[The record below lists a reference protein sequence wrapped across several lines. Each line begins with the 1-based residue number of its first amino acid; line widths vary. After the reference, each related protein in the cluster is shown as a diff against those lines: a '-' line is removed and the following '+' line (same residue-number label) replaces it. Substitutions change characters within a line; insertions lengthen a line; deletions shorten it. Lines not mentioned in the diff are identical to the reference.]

1 MGKAK
6 AIHTAKTR
14 LAHLSPGHT
23 LRKLATKRII
33 EKLADDLGMV
43 YFGYVDQR
51 DDEHRLVRGFTVSS
65 SHGDHHYTVGTYKTY
80 DISLVIRRD
89 AMEYPDR
96 RIKDH
101 YWTIMTFDLKTTFEL
116 PHFHILHHRRKE
128 HFIAKF
134 TALSEMPRQSFVG
147 HEPRFF
153 DFYTIY
159 GKLEQLQEHCQLI
172 TPMMTRS
179 ILETFEGM
187 SIEVFEN
194 TVYLYLTSKHPTRP
208 ELERM
213 LRSGVWFAQ
222 SIDQSANQCYVRL

>member
-1 MGKAK
+1 MSKTLHK
-6 AIHTAKTR
+6 TKTR

-33 EKLADDLGMV
+33 EKLADELGMV

-51 DDEHRLVRGFTVSS
+51 DDEHRLVRGFTMSS
-65 SHGDHHYTVGTYKTY
+65 SHGDHHYTVGTYKNY
-80 DISLVIRRD
+80 DTSLVIRRD
-89 AMEYPDR
+89 AIEYGDK
-96 RIKDH
+96 RISDH
-101 YWTIMTFDLKTTFEL
+101 YWTIMTFDLHTPFEL

-128 HFIAKF
+128 QLIAKF
-134 TALSEMPRQSFVG
+134 TQLSEMPRESFTG

-159 GKLEQLQEHCQLI
+159 GRLEKLQEHCDLI
-172 TPMMTRS
+172 TPSMTRT
-179 ILETFEGM
+179 IFDNFEGM
-187 SIEVFEN
+187 SVEVFEN

-213 LRSGVWFAQ
+213 LRSGIWLSQAL
-222 SIDQSANQCYVRL
+222 DQSASQCYVRY

>member
-1 MGKAK
+1 MS
-6 AIHTAKTR
+6 TALHNTKTR

-23 LRKLATKRII
+23 WRKLATRRVIQR
-33 EKLADDLGMV
+33 LADELGMV

-51 DDEHRLVRGFTVSS
+51 DDDHRLVRGFTMSS

-89 AMEYPDR
+89 AMQYGDK

-101 YWTIMTFDLKTTFEL
+101 YWTIMTFDLKTPFEL

-128 HFIAKF
+128 QLIAKF
-134 TALSEMPRQSFVG
+134 TQLAEVPRTSFAG

-153 DFYTIY
+153 DMYTIY
-159 GKLEQLQEHCQLI
+159 GRLEKMQEHCQLL
-172 TPMMTRS
+172 TPMMTQTIFQS
-179 ILETFEGM
+179 FEGM
-187 SIEVFEN
+187 SVEVYEN

-213 LRSGVWFAQ
+213 LRSGIWFAQ
-222 SIDQSANQCYVRL
+222 ALDQSASQCYVRL

>member
-1 MGKAK
+1 MSSRAL
-6 AIHTAKTR
+6 HRAKTR
-14 LAHLSPGHT
+14 LTHLSPGHT

-33 EKLADDLGMV
+33 EKLADELGMV

-51 DDEHRLVRGFTVSS
+51 DDDHRLVRGFTMSS
-65 SHGDHHYTVGTYKTY
+65 SHGDHHYTVGTYKAY

-89 AMEYPDR
+89 AMQYGDK

-101 YWTIMTFDLKTTFEL
+101 YWTIMTFDLKTPFEL
-116 PHFHILHHRRKE
+116 PHFHILHQRRKE
-128 HFIAKF
+128 QLIAKF
-134 TALSEMPRQSFVG
+134 TELAEMPRSSFIG

-153 DFYTIY
+153 EKYIIY
-159 GKLEQLQEHCQLI
+159 GKLEKLQEHCELL
-172 TPMMTRS
+172 TPVMTRT
-179 ILETFEGM
+179 ILDTFEGM
-187 SIEVFEN
+187 SIEVYEN

-222 SIDQSANQCYVRL
+222 SLDQSASQCYVQL